1 MSSETPIQMKKT
13 SSFLPYPNDHLPD
26 YALKKAERELKET
39 PEAKQTA
46 LAEFKKL
53 LQENPKTKEIHF
65 EEDFLIHYLRGTKYT
80 IQKAANHLQNY
91 VDFRT
96 KHNHLF
102 QAISE
107 EYFLTKRFIGS
118 CVVLPDR
125 CPEGCVVFCI
135 RLGKWNPREIP
146 LDDFIKLYLLTSL
159 QILRDPMAQINGF
172 KTIFDMK
179 DTNIHHLRHATLHN
193 LYILYHLP
201 LNCIPVRIKGLHVVN
216 QTALVSLAWRILYPF
231 LPEKIKKRTH
241 FHSEPRKLL
250 DYFPSSTLPV
260 QYGGDLPEID
270 STELTW
276 RLNKE
281 QRDNSM
287 RGQPNFY

>member
-53 LQENPKTKEIHF
+53 LQ
-65 EEDFLIHYLRGTKYT
+65 
-80 IQKAANHLQNY
+80 
-91 VDFRT
+91 
-96 KHNHLF
+96 
-102 QAISE
+102 
-107 EYFLTKRFIGS
+107 
-118 CVVLPDR
+118 
-125 CPEGCVVFCI
+125 
-135 RLGKWNPREIP
+135 GKWNPREIP